1 MNCQSHIV
9 KIESVLRLW
18 CMRNFQKYKT
28 NIKTNFCENF
38 KFQQC
43 LEPSIRSLKNVPNI
57 YKEMTTN
64 WAKNWSCSLYLP
76 SALFPSC
83 YGLTQAL
90 TVRVL
95 LSLALR
101 VTTSILFV
109 RFLTTMA
116 RQWQDHELMLN
127 QKFNEFLYF

>member
-1 MNCQSHIV
+1 MNFQSHIV

-76 SALFPSC
+76 SALLSQLLWFNSSIDSKGTFISGFASHIINFVC
-83 YGLTQAL
+83 QIFDDNGK
-90 TVRVL
+90 TV
-95 LSLALR
+95 
-101 VTTSILFV
+101 
-109 RFLTTMA
+109 A
-116 RQWQDHELMLN
+116 RS
-127 QKFNEFLYF
+127 